1 MMDIKN
7 EIESRFK
14 DMTAVRRHIHRYPE
28 LSFQEEKTKAYIYDQ
43 IKDLP
48 LEIKRDIGGNGII
61 ARLQVNDDYKTV
73 ALRAD
78 FDALPIQEENDVE
91 YKSEFD
97 GVMHACGH
105 DAHTAMLITTAK
117 ILCENKDTLPVN
129 VVFIFQHAEE
139 QLPGGAK
146 SMIEA
151 GALEE
156 VDYIYGIHVSS
167 SLPTGTLGYSYGYK
181 HAAADAFTFN
191 VIGRGGHGA
200 EPHEAI
206 DPVVAS
212 ASLIQQ
218 LQTIVSRTVDPL
230 KSAVVTSSM
239 FNAGSAFNVIPT
251 KSEVTGTV
259 RTFEKSVQDQ
269 VITRMEG
276 IRKGIEDSFNLKCE
290 LDYVKGYPAVLNT
303 DEQVDLLLETMSGGT
318 DFITDFEEVG
328 TSMGGEDFAYYLET
342 KPGAFFNIGTKN
354 TDLGADYPHH
364 HSKFDI
370 DEAGL
375 KAGVESYLRLVTGF
389 REV

>member
-167 SLPTGTLGYSYGYK
+167 SLPTGALGYSYGYK

-259 RTFEKSVQDQ
+259 RTFEKSVQEQ

-328 TSMGGEDFAYYLET
+328 TSMGGEDFAYYLEA

>member
-43 IKDLP
+43 IKDLL

-328 TSMGGEDFAYYLET
+328 TSMGGEDFAYYLEA

>member
-1 MMDIKN
+1 MDIKK
-7 EIESRFK
+7 EIESRFE

-28 LSFQEEKTKAYIYDQ
+28 LSFQEKKTKTYIYDQ
-43 IKDLP
+43 IKNLP
-48 LEIKRDIGGNGII
+48 LEIKRDVGGNGLS
-61 ARLQVNDDYKTV
+61 ARLQVSDDYKTV

-78 FDALPIQEENDVE
+78 FDALAIQEENDVE

-117 ILCENKDTLPVN
+117 ILCEHRDTLPVN

-146 SMIEA
+146 SMVEA
-151 GALEE
+151 GVLED
-156 VDYIYGIHVSS
+156 VNYVYGIHVSS
-167 SLPTGTLGYSYGYK
+167 KYPVGTLGYTYGYK
-181 HAAADAFTFN
+181 HASADQFTFN

-200 EPHEAI
+200 EPHQAI

-212 ASLIQQ
+212 ASLVQQ

-230 KSAVVTSSM
+230 KSAVVTASM
-239 FNAGSAFNVIPT
+239 FNAGSAFNIIPA
-251 KSEVTGTV
+251 KAEVTGTV
-259 RTFEKSVQDQ
+259 RTFEKSVQEQ
-269 VITRMEG
+269 VMSRMEG

-303 DEQVDLLLETMSGGT
+303 DAQVDLLLEATSGGT
-318 DFITDFEEVG
+318 DFITDFEEAE
-328 TSMGGEDFAYYLET
+328 TSMGGEDFAYYLEEI
-342 KPGAFFNIGTKN
+342 PGAFFNIGTKN
-354 TDLGADYPHH
+354 ETLGTDYPHH
-364 HSKFDI
+364 HPKFNI
-370 DEAGL
+370 DEEGM
-375 KAGVESYLRLVTGF
+375 KAGVESYLRLITGF

>member
-1 MMDIKN
+1 MDIKN
-7 EIESRFK
+7 EIESRFE
-14 DMTAVRRHIHRYPE
+14 DMTALRRHIHRYPE

-48 LEIKRDIGGNGII
+48 LEIKRDVGGNGLS
-61 ARLQVNDDYKTV
+61 ARLQINDDYKTV

-78 FDALPIQEENDVE
+78 FDALAIQEENDVE

-105 DAHTAMLITTAK
+105 DAHTAMLITTAE
-117 ILCENKDTLPVN
+117 ILCENKDALPVN

-146 SMIEA
+146 SMVEA
-151 GALEE
+151 GVLEN

-167 SLPTGTLGYSYGYK
+167 RHPVGTLGYSYGYK
-181 HAAADAFTFN
+181 HASADAFTFN

-230 KSAVVTSSM
+230 KSAVVTTSM

-259 RTFEKSVQDQ
+259 RTFEKSVQEQ
-269 VITRMEG
+269 VIGRMEG

-303 DEQVDLLLETMSGGT
+303 DAQVDLLLEATGGKT
-318 DFITDFEEVG
+318 DFITALEEVE
-328 TSMGGEDFAYYLET
+328 TSMGGEDFAYYLE
-342 KPGAFFNIGTKN
+342 KIPGAFFNIGTKN
-354 TDLGADYPHH
+354 EALGADYPHH
-364 HSKFDI
+364 HPKFNI
-370 DEAGL
+370 DEEGL

-389 REV
+389 KEA

>member
-1 MMDIKN
+1 MDIKK
-7 EIESRFK
+7 EIESRFE

-28 LSFQEEKTKAYIYDQ
+28 LSFQEEKTKTYIYDQ
-43 IKDLP
+43 IKNLP
-48 LEIKRDIGGNGII
+48 LEIKRDVGGNGLS
-61 ARLQVNDDYKTV
+61 ARLQVSDDYKTV

-78 FDALPIQEENDVE
+78 FDALAIQEENDVE

-117 ILCENKDTLPVN
+117 ILCEHRDTLPVN

-146 SMIEA
+146 SMVEA
-151 GALEE
+151 GVLED
-156 VDYIYGIHVSS
+156 VNYVYGIHVSS
-167 SLPTGTLGYSYGYK
+167 KYPVGTLGYTYGYK
-181 HAAADAFTFN
+181 HASADQFTFN

-200 EPHEAI
+200 EPHQAI

-212 ASLIQQ
+212 ASLVQQ

-230 KSAVVTSSM
+230 KSAVVTASM
-239 FNAGSAFNVIPT
+239 FNAGSAFNIIPA
-251 KSEVTGTV
+251 KAEVTGTV
-259 RTFEKSVQDQ
+259 RTFEKSVQEQ
-269 VITRMEG
+269 VMSRMEG

-303 DEQVDLLLETMSGGT
+303 DAQVDLLLEATSGGT
-318 DFITDFEEVG
+318 DFITDFEEAE
-328 TSMGGEDFAYYLET
+328 TSMGGEDFAYYLEEI
-342 KPGAFFNIGTKN
+342 PGAFFNIGTKN
-354 TDLGADYPHH
+354 ETLGTDYPHH
-364 HSKFDI
+364 HPKFNI
-370 DEAGL
+370 DEEGL
-375 KAGVESYLRLVTGF
+375 KAGVESYLRLITGF

>member
-259 RTFEKSVQDQ
+259 RTFEKSVQEQ

-328 TSMGGEDFAYYLET
+328 TSMGGEDFAYYLEA

>member
-105 DAHTAMLITTAK
+105 DAHTAMVITTAK

-328 TSMGGEDFAYYLET
+328 TSMGGEDFAYYLEA

>member
-7 EIESRFK
+7 EIESKFEE
-14 DMTAVRRHIHRYPE
+14 MTAVRRHMHRYPE
-28 LSFQEEKTKAYIYDQ
+28 LSFLEEKTKAYIYDQ

-48 LEIKRDIGGNGII
+48 LEIKRGVGGNGLS
-61 ARLQVNDDYKTV
+61 ARLQVSDDYKTV
-73 ALRAD
+73 GLRAD

-91 YKSEFD
+91 YKSEID

-117 ILCENKDTLPVN
+117 ILCEHKDTLPVN

-139 QLPGGAK
+139 QLPGGAR
-146 SMIEA
+146 SMVED
-151 GALEE
+151 GVLED
-156 VDYIYGIHVSS
+156 VDYVYGIHVSS
-167 SLPTGTLGYSYGYK
+167 KYPVGMLGYTYGYK
-181 HAAADAFTFN
+181 HASADAFSFN

-230 KSAVVTSSM
+230 KSAVVTASM
-239 FNAGSAFNVIPT
+239 FNAGSAFNIIPT
-251 KSEVTGTV
+251 KSEIVGTV
-259 RTFEKSVQDQ
+259 RTFEKSVQEQ
-269 VITRMEG
+269 VISRMEG

-290 LDYVKGYPAVLNT
+290 LDYVKGYPSVLNT
-303 DEQVDLLLETMSGGT
+303 DEHVDLLVETSSGDT
-318 DFITDFEEVG
+318 DFITKVEEVE
-328 TSMGGEDFAYYLET
+328 TSMGGEDFAYYLEER
-342 KPGAFFNIGTKN
+342 PGAFFNIGTKN
-354 TDLGADYPHH
+354 TALETDYPHH
-364 HSKFDI
+364 HPRFNI
-370 DEAGL
+370 DEDGM
-375 KAGVESYLRLVTGF
+375 KAGVESYLRLITGF

>member
-1 MMDIKN
+1 MMDIKK
-7 EIESRFK
+7 EIESRFE

-28 LSFQEEKTKAYIYDQ
+28 LSFQEKKTKTYIYDQ
-43 IKDLP
+43 IKNLP
-48 LEIKRDIGGNGII
+48 LEIKRDVGGNGLS
-61 ARLQVNDDYKTV
+61 ARLQVSDDYKTV

-78 FDALPIQEENDVE
+78 FDALAIQEENDVE

-117 ILCENKDTLPVN
+117 ILCEHRDTLPVN

-146 SMIEA
+146 SMVEA
-151 GALEE
+151 GVLED
-156 VDYIYGIHVSS
+156 VNYVYGIHVSS
-167 SLPTGTLGYSYGYK
+167 KYPVGTLGYTYGYK
-181 HAAADAFTFN
+181 HASADQFTFN

-200 EPHEAI
+200 EPHQAI

-212 ASLIQQ
+212 ASLVQQ

-230 KSAVVTSSM
+230 KSAVVTASM
-239 FNAGSAFNVIPT
+239 FNAGSAFNIIPT
-251 KSEVTGTV
+251 KAEVTGTV
-259 RTFEKSVQDQ
+259 RTFGKSVQEQ
-269 VITRMEG
+269 VMSRMEG

-303 DEQVDLLLETMSGGT
+303 DAQVDLLLEATSGGT
-318 DFITDFEEVG
+318 DFITDFEEAE
-328 TSMGGEDFAYYLET
+328 TSMGGEDFAYYLEEI
-342 KPGAFFNIGTKN
+342 PGAFFNIGTKN
-354 TDLGADYPHH
+354 ETLGTDYPHH
-364 HSKFDI
+364 HPKFNI
-370 DEAGL
+370 DEEGL
-375 KAGVESYLRLVTGF
+375 KAGVESYLRLITGF

>member
-7 EIESRFK
+7 EIESRFE

-28 LSFQEEKTKAYIYDQ
+28 LSFQEEKTKAYIYEQ

-48 LEIKRDIGGNGII
+48 LKIKRDVGGNGIT
-61 ARLQVNDDYKTV
+61 ARLQVNNDYKTV

-97 GVMHACGH
+97 GIMHACGH

-117 ILCENKDTLPVN
+117 ILCDNKETLPVN

-146 SMIEA
+146 SMVEA
-151 GALEE
+151 GALED

-167 SLPTGTLGYSYGYK
+167 SLPVGTLGYSYGYK
-181 HAAADAFTFN
+181 HASADAFTFN

-230 KSAVVTSSM
+230 KSAVVTSSI

-259 RTFEKSVQDQ
+259 RTFEKSVQEQ

-276 IRKGIEDSFNLKCE
+276 IRKGIGDSFNLKCE

-303 DEQVDLLLETMSGGT
+303 DEQVDLLLETSSGKT
-318 DFITDFEEVG
+318 DFITDFEEVEP
-328 TSMGGEDFAYYLET
+328 SMGGEDFAYYLEE
-342 KPGAFFNIGTKN
+342 KPGVFFNIGTKN
-354 TDLGADYPHH
+354 KALGTDYPHH
-364 HSKFDI
+364 HPKFNI
-370 DEAGL
+370 DEEGL
-375 KAGVESYLRLVTGF
+375 KAGVESYLRLIAGF
-389 REV
+389 KEA

>member
-105 DAHTAMLITTAK
+105 DAHTAILITTAK

-328 TSMGGEDFAYYLET
+328 TSMGGEDFAYYLEA

>member
-1 MMDIKN
+1 MDIKK
-7 EIESRFK
+7 EIESRFE

-28 LSFQEEKTKAYIYDQ
+28 LSFQEEKTKTYIYDQ
-43 IKDLP
+43 IKNLP
-48 LEIKRDIGGNGII
+48 LEIKRDVGGNGLS
-61 ARLQVNDDYKTV
+61 ARLQVSDDYKTV

-78 FDALPIQEENDVE
+78 FDALAIQEENDVE

-117 ILCENKDTLPVN
+117 ILCEHRDTLPVN

-146 SMIEA
+146 SMVEA
-151 GALEE
+151 GVLED
-156 VDYIYGIHVSS
+156 VNYVYGIHVSS
-167 SLPTGTLGYSYGYK
+167 KYPVGTLGYTYGYK
-181 HAAADAFTFN
+181 HASADQFTFN

-200 EPHEAI
+200 EPHQAI

-212 ASLIQQ
+212 ASLVQQ

-230 KSAVVTSSM
+230 KSAVVTASM
-239 FNAGSAFNVIPT
+239 FNAGSAFNIIPA
-251 KSEVTGTV
+251 KAEVTGTV
-259 RTFEKSVQDQ
+259 RTFGKSVQEQ
-269 VITRMEG
+269 VMSRMEG

-303 DEQVDLLLETMSGGT
+303 DAQVDLLLEATSGGT
-318 DFITDFEEVG
+318 DFITDFEEAE
-328 TSMGGEDFAYYLET
+328 TSMGGEDFAYYLEEI
-342 KPGAFFNIGTKN
+342 PGAFFNIGTKN
-354 TDLGADYPHH
+354 ETLGTDYPHH
-364 HSKFDI
+364 HPKFNI
-370 DEAGL
+370 DEEGL
-375 KAGVESYLRLVTGF
+375 KAGVESYLRLITGF

>member
-1 MMDIKN
+1 MDIKK
-7 EIESRFK
+7 EIESRFE

-28 LSFQEEKTKAYIYDQ
+28 LSFQEKKTKTYIYDQ
-43 IKDLP
+43 IKNLP
-48 LEIKRDIGGNGII
+48 LEIKRDVGGNGLS
-61 ARLQVNDDYKTV
+61 ARLQVSDDYKTV

-78 FDALPIQEENDVE
+78 FDALAIQEENDVE

-117 ILCENKDTLPVN
+117 ILCEHRDTLPVN

-146 SMIEA
+146 SMVEA
-151 GALEE
+151 GVLED
-156 VDYIYGIHVSS
+156 VNYVYGIHVSS
-167 SLPTGTLGYSYGYK
+167 KYPVGTLGYTYGYK
-181 HAAADAFTFN
+181 HASADQFTFN

-200 EPHEAI
+200 EPHQAI

-212 ASLIQQ
+212 ASLVQQ

-230 KSAVVTSSM
+230 KSAVVTASM
-239 FNAGSAFNVIPT
+239 FNAGSAFNIIPT
-251 KSEVTGTV
+251 KAEVTGTV
-259 RTFEKSVQDQ
+259 RTFGKSVQEQ
-269 VITRMEG
+269 VMSRMEG

-303 DEQVDLLLETMSGGT
+303 DAQVDLLLEATSGGT
-318 DFITDFEEVG
+318 DFITDFEEAE
-328 TSMGGEDFAYYLET
+328 TSMGGEDFAYYLEEI
-342 KPGAFFNIGTKN
+342 PGAFFNIGTKN
-354 TDLGADYPHH
+354 ETLGTDYPHH
-364 HSKFDI
+364 HPKFNI
-370 DEAGL
+370 DEEGM
-375 KAGVESYLRLVTGF
+375 KAGVESYLRLITGF

>member
-328 TSMGGEDFAYYLET
+328 TSMGGEDFAYYLEA

>member
-259 RTFEKSVQDQ
+259 RTFEKSVQEQ

-318 DFITDFEEVG
+318 DFITDFEEVW
-328 TSMGGEDFAYYLET
+328 TSMGGEDFAYYLEA

>member
-151 GALEE
+151 GALEK

-259 RTFEKSVQDQ
+259 RTFEKSVQEQ

-318 DFITDFEEVG
+318 DFITDF
-328 TSMGGEDFAYYLET
+328 
-342 KPGAFFNIGTKN
+342 
-354 TDLGADYPHH
+354 
-364 HSKFDI
+364 
-370 DEAGL
+370 
-375 KAGVESYLRLVTGF
+375 
-389 REV
+389 

>member
-1 MMDIKN
+1 MDIKK
-7 EIESRFK
+7 EIESRFE

-28 LSFQEEKTKAYIYDQ
+28 LSFQEEKTKTYIYDQ
-43 IKDLP
+43 IKNLP
-48 LEIKRDIGGNGII
+48 LEIKRDVGGNGLS
-61 ARLQVNDDYKTV
+61 ARLQVSDDYKTV

-78 FDALPIQEENDVE
+78 FDALAIQEENDVE

-117 ILCENKDTLPVN
+117 ILCEHRDTLPVN

-146 SMIEA
+146 SMVEA
-151 GALEE
+151 GVLED
-156 VDYIYGIHVSS
+156 VNYVYGIHVSS
-167 SLPTGTLGYSYGYK
+167 KYPVGTLGYTYGYK
-181 HAAADAFTFN
+181 HASADQFTFN

-200 EPHEAI
+200 EPHQAI

-212 ASLIQQ
+212 ASLVQQ

-230 KSAVVTSSM
+230 KSAVVTASM
-239 FNAGSAFNVIPT
+239 FNAGSAFNIIPT
-251 KSEVTGTV
+251 KAEVTGTV
-259 RTFEKSVQDQ
+259 RTFGKSVQEQ
-269 VITRMEG
+269 VMSRMEG

-303 DEQVDLLLETMSGGT
+303 DAQVDLLLEATSGGT
-318 DFITDFEEVG
+318 DFITDFEEAE
-328 TSMGGEDFAYYLET
+328 TSMGGEDFAYYLEEI
-342 KPGAFFNIGTKN
+342 PGAFFNIGTKN
-354 TDLGADYPHH
+354 ETLGTDYPHH
-364 HSKFDI
+364 HPKFNI
-370 DEAGL
+370 DEEGM
-375 KAGVESYLRLVTGF
+375 KAGVESYLRLITGF

>member
-1 MMDIKN
+1 MMDIKK
-7 EIESRFK
+7 EIESRFE

-28 LSFQEEKTKAYIYDQ
+28 LSFQEEKTKNYIYDQ

-48 LEIKRDIGGNGII
+48 LDIKRDIGGNGLS
-61 ARLQVNDDYKTV
+61 ARLSVNDDYKTV

-78 FDALPIQEENDVE
+78 FDALAIQEENDVE

-117 ILCENKDTLPVN
+117 ILCANKESLPVN

-146 SMIEA
+146 SMVE
-151 GALEE
+151 GGVLEN

-167 SLPTGTLGYSYGYK
+167 QYPAGTLGYSYGYK
-181 HAAADAFTFN
+181 HASADAFTFN
-191 VIGRGGHGA
+191 IIGRGGHGA

-212 ASLIQQ
+212 ASLVQQ

-230 KSAVVTSSM
+230 KSAVVTAAM

-251 KSEVTGTV
+251 KSEVAGTV
-259 RTFEKSVQDQ
+259 RTFEKSVQEQ
-269 VITRMEG
+269 IISRMEG

-303 DEQVDLLLETMSGGT
+303 DEQVDLLLETTSGGT
-318 DFITDFEEVG
+318 DFITNFEEVE
-328 TSMGGEDFAYYLET
+328 TSMGGEDFSYYLKEI
-342 KPGAFFNIGTKN
+342 PGAFFNIGTKN
-354 TDLGADYPHH
+354 ENLGTDYPHH
-364 HSKFDI
+364 HPKFNI
-370 DEAGL
+370 DEEGL
-375 KAGVESYLRLVTGF
+375 KAGVESYLRLITGF

>member
-97 GVMHACGH
+97 DVMHACGH

-259 RTFEKSVQDQ
+259 RTFEKSVQEQ

-328 TSMGGEDFAYYLET
+328 TSMGGEDFAYYLEA